1 MFLVLTMNLISL
13 IKKYK
18 YSILHSTIIIFYTI
32 GCHLYYE
39 SINDNISMIY
49 VFLITLP
56 LLSFLLNIIF
66 SKKILYVTGIVLPL
80 SMLMTNLVRFGG
92 IEIYIYYLIVCLLG
106 NLIGSFI
113 KNLINDLRSL
123 W

>member
-1 MFLVLTMNLISL
+1 MKAF
-13 IKKYK
+13 IKKY
-18 YSILHSTIIIFYTI
+18 YLNILHAVIIIIYTL

-39 SINDNISMIY
+39 SVNDNISMIY

-66 SKKILYVTGIVLPL
+66 AKKILYVTGIVLPL

-123 W
+123 